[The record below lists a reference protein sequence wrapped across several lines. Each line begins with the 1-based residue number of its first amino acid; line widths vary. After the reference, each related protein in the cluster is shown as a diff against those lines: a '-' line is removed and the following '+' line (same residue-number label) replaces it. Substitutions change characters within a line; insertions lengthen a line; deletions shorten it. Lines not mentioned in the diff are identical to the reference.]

1 MIPSNPIP
9 AVCNYGAS
17 AVYKEEP
24 SEEQIRA
31 GVVPL
36 DSLPAGWWNCMWY
49 ANNRAINC
57 VRAAADSLIQEM
69 NTVLTQAGVCP
80 QEACYDQLYQ
90 AIEKIRT
97 TIGTTLVAGA
107 VKSSTTTGNVAI
119 AADGT
124 MSVNCLG
131 TPSSLNTSSKQVVG
145 AINELKTTYD
155 CCVSALNTSIT
166 NVNNAKAPT
175 SHASSATTYGVGNA
189 TDYGHLKISDQYTS
203 VLSACSG
210 VAASQKA
217 VADAYSALNTAI
229 GGKAPN
235 NHASSATT
243 YGVGSSSNYG
253 HLKISDQYTSILSAC
268 SGVAASQKA
277 VADAYSAL
285 NTAIGGKAPNN
296 HASSATSYGVGSS
309 SNYGHLKI
317 SDQYTSVLSA
327 CSGVAA
333 SQKAVADAYSAL
345 KNAGYTTLGNT
356 AGCALA
362 ATGSAGTATTAARSD
377 HVHPYP
383 TYTCCACC
391 ACYAFKA
398 YRFAP
403 YARTICVSCTALL
416 CMDTYRLCWI
426 CRGTYQGGINVC
438 YCLYHCDT
446 NSQGCPIHYIIRS
459 NSAFYECTDLLG
471 CTWHQ
476 INSLSPGYV
485 CFYLYRINSA
495 R

>member
-57 VRAAADSLIQEM
+57 ARAAADSLIQEM

-155 CCVSALNTSIT
+155 CCVSALCTSIS
-166 NVNNAKAPT
+166 NVNNA
-175 SHASSATTYGVGNA
+175 
-189 TDYGHLKISDQYTS
+189 
-203 VLSACSG
+203 
-210 VAASQKA
+210 
-217 VADAYSALNTAI
+217 
-229 GGKAPN
+229 KAPN

-253 HLKISDQYTSILSAC
+253 HLKISDTYTSILSAC

-285 NTAIGGKAPNN
+285 NTAISNACTSLNTSINAKAPNN
-296 HASSATSYGVGSS
+296 HASSATTYGVGSS

-317 SDQYTSVLSA
+317 SDTYTSVLSA
-327 CSGVAA
+327 CSGLSA
-333 SQKAVADAYSAL
+333 SQKAVADA
-345 KNAGYTTLGNT
+345 
-356 AGCALA
+356 
-362 ATGSAGTATTAARSD
+362 
-377 HVHPYP
+377 
-383 TYTCCACC
+383 
-391 ACYAFKA
+391 
-398 YRFAP
+398 
-403 YARTICVSCTALL
+403 
-416 CMDTYRLCWI
+416 
-426 CRGTYQGGINVC
+426 
-438 YCLYHCDT
+438 
-446 NSQGCPIHYIIRS
+446 
-459 NSAFYECTDLLG
+459 
-471 CTWHQ
+471 
-476 INSLSPGYV
+476 
-485 CFYLYRINSA
+485 
-495 R
+495 

>member
-9 AVCNYGAS
+9 AVCNYGVS

-24 SEEQIRA
+24 SEQQIRA

-57 VRAAADSLIQEM
+57 ARAAADSLIQEM

-155 CCVSALNTSIT
+155 CCVSALNTSIS
-166 NVNNAKAPT
+166 NVN
-175 SHASSATTYGVGNA
+175 SA
-189 TDYGHLKISDQYTS
+189 
-203 VLSACSG
+203 
-210 VAASQKA
+210 
-217 VADAYSALNTAI
+217 
-229 GGKAPN
+229 KAPN

-253 HLKISDQYTSILSAC
+253 HLKISDQYTSILATC

-285 NTAIGGKAPNN
+285 NTAISNACTSLNTSINGKAPTS
-296 HASSATSYGVGSS
+296 HASTATTYGVGSS

-345 KNAGYTTLGNT
+345 VNAGYASLGGT
-356 AGCALA
+356 AGCSLA
-362 ATGSAGTATTAARSD
+362 ETGSAGTATTAARSD

-383 TYTCCACC
+383 YC
-391 ACYAFKA
+391 ACYTNRA
-398 YRFAP
+398 YRFVP
-403 YARTICVSCTALL
+403 YSRTICVSCTALL
-416 CMDTYRLCWI
+416 SMDNYRLCWR
-426 CRGTYQGGINVC
+426 CMCTYQDGISVC
-438 YCLYHCDT
+438 YCLYHCA
-446 NSQGCPIHYIIRS
+446 SSAQGCPVHYIIR
-459 NSAFYECTDLLG
+459 NGSAFYECTDLLG
-471 CTWHQ
+471 CQWHQ
-476 INSLSPGYV
+476 LRHLTPGCV

-495 R
+495 G